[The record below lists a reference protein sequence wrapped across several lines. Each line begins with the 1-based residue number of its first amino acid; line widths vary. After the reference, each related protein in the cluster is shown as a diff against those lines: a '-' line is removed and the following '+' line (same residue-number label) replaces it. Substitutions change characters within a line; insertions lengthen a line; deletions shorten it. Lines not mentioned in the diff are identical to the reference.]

1 MSLGSVAPPRLPEP
15 PLEYDKVYVNDLLRA
30 LEIFIQQVSN
40 PGELRASDMSVTN
53 LKEHKASVLSSA
65 LTVGA
70 TTISLKDASEFASSG
85 TVEIQSGSPEY
96 VEANGAKVEYA
107 TYTGKSGNDLTGV
120 TRGVTV
126 DKATVATKHDTGTT
140 VFQITT
146 SGTDLEFGEF
156 FKEFGFLK
164 VVS

>member
-53 LKEHKASVLSSA
+53 LKEHTASVLTSA

-120 TRGVTV
+120 ARGV
-126 DKATVATKHDTGTT
+126 TVATKHDTGTT
-140 VFQITT
+140 VFQITS

-156 FKEFGFLK
+156 FKELGFLK